1 MKTGRT
7 LRELALELHR
17 QLGSKKDMIV
27 PSSYLHHS
35 TDEAGAERI
44 TVEGL
49 GVPLSYG
56 VTPLARRQLADKLKI
71 PFAYYE
77 RMREVEHD
85 LLDRNVN
92 TWLQSDDSKR
102 MIRTLDGNVR
112 AVLSDRYRRID
123 HYDVVKAIVPVLEG
137 LPNAK
142 FESVELTETKL
153 YLKVVTPDLM
163 TEMQPGDV
171 VSAGVVVSNSE
182 VGHGMVGAQPFLYR
196 RICSNGCVA
205 PEFSLRKLHVGKAL
219 GTDADITVFKAET
232 LEADDYAF
240 LLKLRD
246 VVEAAVSEA
255 TFLQMA
261 EKMKKTLGIP
271 LIGKPEKTVEVLA
284 QRYTLNDEERSG
296 VLRHLITEGSL
307 TGYGL
312 VNAVTHYSQEIRD
325 YDRATEFEVLGGK
338 LIELNAAEWKP
349 LAEAA

>member
-7 LRELALELHR
+7 LRELGLELYR
-17 QLGSKKDMIV
+17 QLGSKKDMVV
-27 PSSYLHHS
+27 PSSFLRHS
-35 TDEAGAERI
+35 TDEVGGTRI
-44 TVEGL
+44 TIDGVGAPL
-49 GVPLSYG
+49 GYG
-56 VTPLARRQLADKLKI
+56 VTPLARRQLAEKLKI
-71 PFAYYE
+71 PFAYFE
-77 RMREVEHD
+77 RMREEQPA

-92 TWLQSDDSKR
+92 TWLQSEEGKR

-123 HYDVVKAIVPVLEG
+123 HYDVVKAILPVLEG
-137 LPNAK
+137 LPNAQ
-142 FESVELTETKL
+142 FESVELTETKM
-153 YLKVVTPDLM
+153 YLKVVTPDLK
-163 TEMQPGDV
+163 TEMTPGDV

-219 GTDADITVFKAET
+219 GTDSDITVFKAET
-232 LEADDYAF
+232 LEADDHAF

-255 TFLQMA
+255 TFMQMA

-284 QRYTLNDEERSG
+284 QRYTLNEEERSG

-312 VNAVTHYSQEIRD
+312 VNAVTHYSQEVDD

-338 LIELNAAEWKP
+338 LIELSKAEWKV